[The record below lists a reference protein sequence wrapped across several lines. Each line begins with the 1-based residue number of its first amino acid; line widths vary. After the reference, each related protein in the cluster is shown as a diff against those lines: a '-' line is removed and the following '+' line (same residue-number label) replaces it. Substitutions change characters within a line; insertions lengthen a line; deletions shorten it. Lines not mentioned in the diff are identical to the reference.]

1 MAVILYERYDLTTG
15 EYLNEAAFFEE
26 GEQPEGYTSVSKGNF
41 LRPFLNL
48 QTNEAYEGASQQE
61 IDDYIAGRKTY
72 YNERLQEYVLHLR
85 ERTLISSLNKKETR
99 QEYLKEQKPIYK
111 MKYDVAKKWL
121 ENLITPIILNNTW
134 YDAINRERLKVNLET
149 GTSYTVQQYMSKI
162 CLEWETSEE
171 RYNQFHSAVEEWR
184 VYTDIFIEKAEFS
197 RAENSF
203 ALMDTLPDDVDST
216 VIDDFRTQMNNI

>member
-1 MAVILYERYDLTTG
+1 MAVILYERYDLATG
-15 EYLNEAAFFEE
+15 EYLNEAHFFEE
-26 GEQPEGYTSVSKGNF
+26 GQQPNGYTSVSRGNF

-48 QTNEAYEGASQQE
+48 TTNEAYEGASQEE
-61 IDDYIAGRKTY
+61 INAFIEGEKTI
-72 YNERLQEYVLHLR
+72 YNERLQDYILRLR
-85 ERTLISSLNKKETR
+85 ERTLVSSLNKKETR

-121 ENLITPIILNNTW
+121 ENLVTPLNNTW
-134 YDAINRERLKVNLET
+134 YDAIDRERQKVNSET
-149 GTSYTVQQYMSKI
+149 GTTYNIQQYMTKI
-162 CLEWETSEE
+162 CQEWETSEE

-203 ALMDTLPDDVDST
+203 ALMDTLPDEVDSV